1 MTTVGRWS
9 PNKVRAR
16 VLDGTW
22 VSTEELGGMVLL
34 TPTSI
39 AYTGTSATVGANG
52 SVDFTACSSLSL
64 NGVFSADYDNYVIA
78 TRIDQSTLSAW
89 RFRMRSSGTDED
101 SVSNYYTTQYLY
113 ATSTSVSA
121 GRNTG
126 NLSTFGWIGP
136 TVKAG
141 YTANFYGPFLAQPTA
156 IRTFGA
162 SNESSATIVD
172 YAWTHSLSTSYD
184 GITMLNDSAYT
195 ANGLVSVY
203 GLVGA

>member
-1 MTTVGRWS
+1 MPIVGVKSNAGAFGLGWS
-9 PNKVRAR
+9 AVAPE
-16 VLDGTW
+16 D
-22 VSTEELGGMVLL
+22 LGGMVLMK
-34 TPTSI
+34 PTSI
-39 AYTGTSATVGANG
+39 AYTGTSATIGTNG
-52 SVDFTACSSLSL
+52 SVEFSACSSLSL

-78 TRIDQSTLSAW
+78 TRIDHSTLGVW

-101 SVSNYYTTQYLY
+101 SVSNYYTTQFLY
-113 ATSTSVSA
+113 ATNTSVTG

-126 NLSTFGWIGP
+126 NLSSFGWVGP

-162 SNESSATIVD
+162 SNESSGTIVD

-184 GITMLNDSAYT
+184 GITMFSDAAYT

-203 GLVGA
+203 GLVGT